1 MDVQTKQQMNIEQ
14 QRLTASEAEHVH
26 LDMLGR
32 QIEARIQVANLHVCV
47 CVCVCICVC
56 VRECVHVCLCV

>member
-14 QRLTASEAEHVH
+14 QRFTASEAEHIQ

-32 QIEARIQVANLHVCV
+32 QIEARIQVTSLHVHVCV
-47 CVCVCICVC
+47 
-56 VRECVHVCLCV
+56 VCLCM